1 MKIPSRGR
9 AGFCADLILQCSN
22 SRSNRIARGAAYR
35 NIFYT
40 GHHDGLPQTFLRTQ
54 DLIRDMAA
62 FLYSSADLRFSLDF
76 YGSVS
81 PVTRAKGKAAAAHL
95 YQKTREA
102 KVDRAVSKGVMGALI
117 KGKTIFQTVWS
128 RNGFEPYILQPELF
142 GVERED
148 LETLDRQ
155 SFFTHT
161 TFLSRARFRQM
172 ISVLPET
179 EQADLMKG
187 VSKYAKMAAE
197 GDAAATN
204 SALKQIMVGGLYPY
218 TTAGQP
224 QNTSGGQ
231 VMNWL
236 VTPQPMIRPDVVE
249 ELIPYDELWVWDEDR
264 DDWATM
270 TLVGDMMVFGKRQ
283 NYNAFAEQFKKTA
296 EKANGKEMPDKENP
310 LRGKHGFVEICPLP
324 MEDYFWGYSI
334 VSLVS
339 LLQLSINN
347 RIDGINA
354 MLRKQE
360 DPPRLMTG
368 SMSVN
373 QNAYAKLNKPGGY
386 FNDGNPSSKIQ
397 DILKQIPPD
406 IWTSFHELNAMFD
419 IVGGFPAVSKGEGE
433 SGVRSQGHADRLV
446 QMGTAR
452 HKEPALEV
460 EGAVEEIAGL
470 MLDVLKARDTTI
482 LTAWVMPSVHTIEVD
497 IEPDPSLEPPAKGMQ
512 PVSFQLHHLPDSVR
526 VTTDGHS
533 QSPAFSQETKMTA
546 MALNQRGAMPAKR
559 LVESLH
565 PANADAVIEDLEQ
578 AEIQQQE
585 LIAAHPELLEKGGGG
600 KKKHH

>member
-1 MKIPSRGR
+1 
-9 AGFCADLILQCSN
+9 
-22 SRSNRIARGAAYR
+22 
-35 NIFYT
+35 
-40 GHHDGLPQTFLRTQ
+40 
-54 DLIRDMAA
+54 MAT

-95 YQKTREA
+95 YQKTRES
-102 KVDRAVSKGVMGALI
+102 KLDRSISKAVLGSLI
-117 KGKTIFQTVWS
+117 KGKTIHQTVWS
-128 RNGFEPYILQPELF
+128 RNGFEPYVIQPELF

-172 ISVLPET
+172 ISGLPDAD
-179 EQADLMKG
+179 QADLMKG
-187 VSKYAKMAAE
+187 VGKYARMAAE

-204 SALKQIMVGGLYPY
+204 SALKQIMVGGLFPY

-249 ELIPYDELWVWDEDR
+249 ELIPYDELWVWDDDR

-283 NYNAFAEQFKKTA
+283 NYNAFAEQFRNA
-296 EKANGKEMPDKENP
+296 AQKANGKDMPDKENP
-310 LRGKHGFVEICPLP
+310 LRGKHGFTEVCPLP
-324 MEDYFWGYSI
+324 IEDYYWGYSL

-339 LLQLSINN
+339 LLQLSMNN
-347 RIDGINA
+347 RIDGINN

-368 SMSVN
+368 SQSVN
-373 QNAYAKLNKPGGY
+373 QNAYAKLNRPGGY
-386 FNDGNPSSKIQ
+386 YTDGNPNAKINEITKPVPA
-397 DILKQIPPD
+397 DL
-406 IWTSFHELNAMFD
+406 WESLHEIEAMID
-419 IVGGFPAVSKGEGE
+419 RVAGMPASTKGEG
-433 SGVRSQGHADRLV
+433 SPGVRSQNHADRLI

-452 HKEPALEV
+452 HKEPALEI
-460 EGAVEEIAGL
+460 EGSVEEIAGL
-470 MLDVLKARDTTI
+470 ALDVLKARDTTI
-482 LTAWVMPSVHTIEVD
+482 LTAWVMPNVHSEEID
-497 IEPDPSLEPPAKGMQ
+497 MEPDPSLEPPAEGMKS
-512 PVSFQLHHLPDSVR
+512 VSFQLHHLPDSVR

-533 QSPAFSQETKMTA
+533 QSPAFSQEAKMTA

-565 PANADAVIEDLEQ
+565 PPNADAVIEDLEQ
-578 AEIQQQE
+578 AEIAQE
-585 LIAAHPELLEKGGGG
+585 KLLAAHPELLERGGGG
-600 KKKHH
+600 KPHKPH